1 MLVLEVVLHAVKIT
15 ALVFIMMILVDVI
28 DVRTR
33 GTLKKLIK
41 GGIWRQYTIA
51 SALGSTPGCV
61 GSFMNVTLYIHGFL
75 TFGAIVAGMIATS
88 GDEAFVM
95 LAEFPLEAL
104 ALFAILFLLALP
116 LGWLADRLA
125 GRFHLTPCQ
134 DCELHQIH
142 PEESRRGHYLTE
154 HIWRHIVKKHI
165 WKVFLWTLLALLV
178 VQFGLQN
185 LELESLVRE
194 NMALVLLLSVLIGL
208 IPQSG
213 PNLIFVMMFADG
225 MIPFSVLL
233 ASSISQ
239 DGHGM
244 LPLLSYTVRDSVL
257 IKVFKACAA
266 LLVGGFV
273 YLLGW

>member
-1 MLVLEVVLHAVKIT
+1 MIILDVFLHALKIT
-15 ALVFIMMILVDVI
+15 ALVFVMMVLVDVI

-33 GTLKKLIK
+33 GTLKRLIR
-41 GGIWRQYTIA
+41 GGVWRQYTIA
-51 SALGSTPGCV
+51 SVLGSTPGCM
-61 GSFMNVTLYIHGFL
+61 GSFMNVTLYMHGFL
-75 TFGAIVAGMIATS
+75 TFGAIVAGMVATS

-104 ALFAILFLLALP
+104 ALFGILFALALP

-125 GRFHLTPCQ
+125 RRFNFTPCQ
-134 DCELHQIH
+134 DCDLHQIH
-142 PEESRRGHYLTE
+142 PEESHPGHYLKE
-154 HIWRHIVKKHI
+154 HIWHHILKKHI

-178 VQFGLQN
+178 VQLGLGQ
-185 LELESLVRE
+185 LGMESLVRE

-208 IPQSG
+208 IPESG

-225 MIPFSVLL
+225 MVPFSVLL

-257 IKVFKACAA
+257 IKLYKASAA
-266 LLVGGFV
+266 LLIGGSV